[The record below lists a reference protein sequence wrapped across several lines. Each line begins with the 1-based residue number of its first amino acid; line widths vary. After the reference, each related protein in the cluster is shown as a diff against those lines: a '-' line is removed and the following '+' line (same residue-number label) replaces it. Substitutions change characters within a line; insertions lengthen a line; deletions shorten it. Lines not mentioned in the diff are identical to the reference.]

1 LQEHEEDEMEVIQA
15 ACENDEGLVAGQSE
29 VATPVLTKERKP
41 IQEADSSP
49 EVRETRQ
56 QWLAYMT

>member
-1 LQEHEEDEMEVIQA
+1 MEVIQA